1 MRFARTAAAI
11 AAAALLSASACST
24 GTEADGASG
33 GSGSAEGPPTGL
45 ALLYRGHGGGD
56 PEQDQALVF
65 LDPGSGKE
73 KASFRLPEGAVDP
86 MAPALPAHSWFSE
99 DWNHFVYAPPESP
112 TVQVAQLTKDQ
123 KGDYVYEQ
131 AGALEAPPAEVWTDP
146 RIHDDRIWFAAR
158 AAEGQAGSF
167 QVLSVP
173 LDDPTASPT
182 QEGTVPFDQNGTPSE
197 WAVDPDGALHI
208 RDQAP
213 ITQATGP
220 AGEALTVRMS
230 ADNLM
235 NASLTAAGT
244 EWQHLPGAPVWGGRT
259 ALLSP
264 VGGTAAPS
272 PAQGVQPVP
281 QQQGQPAQ
289 QGAQTPEGTGP
300 AGRLIT
306 LDETG
311 TAFTE
316 TPLLE
321 GEGAVVQYLLST
333 DRDEV
338 LLQTEK
344 AWYRLPL
351 GEGGEPKGEAEEL
364 FEVPRDASMDGF
376 PLAVQYTTKD

>member
-1 MRFARTAAAI
+1 
-11 AAAALLSASACST
+11 
-24 GTEADGASG
+24 
-33 GSGSAEGPPTGL
+33 
-45 ALLYRGHGGGD
+45 
-56 PEQDQALVF
+56 
-65 LDPGSGKE
+65 
-73 KASFRLPEGAVDP
+73 
-86 MAPALPAHSWFSE
+86 
-99 DWNHFVYAPPESP
+99 
-112 TVQVAQLTKDQ
+112 
-123 KGDYVYEQ
+123 
-131 AGALEAPPAEVWTDP
+131 
-146 RIHDDRIWFAAR
+146 
-158 AAEGQAGSF
+158 
-167 QVLSVP
+167 P

-230 ADNLM
+230 ADHLM
-235 NASLTAAGT
+235 NAALTAAGT